1 MRVLHVIDKSYLGG
15 GQAAVRNL
23 LVGFRGSDVETHLA
37 CRDGGPL
44 VEAARTLGTA
54 VHPVAF
60 DKRFRPGPAR
70 AVAAIAGRCAVDLV
84 HAHGLV
90 AAFYCT
96 LARSLFALSVP
107 LIYHQHG
114 FHHHNYG
121 PLTIGLRKA
130 VERAVC
136 RRADRVVPVSAADA
150 ARLAA
155 GGYAPRE
162 RVELIHYGIPEPV
175 ASAEEIRAARRL
187 VGLDPKLPLVGLVG
201 RLHPQKGVDVFLR
214 AAARVAGEEPRA
226 EFFVVGSGEL
236 EDELHDL
243 ARSLGLG
250 GSLCWCGARPSAAYL
265 PLMDVAVLS
274 SRWEG
279 LPFVLL
285 EYMAGGRAIVT
296 TDVAGCLEAVGP
308 DEAEIVPREDAG
320 AMAAAIL
327 RLLRAPAL
335 AKDRGHAARAR
346 FAQHFTL
353 AAMVRRWTATYEELV
368 R

>member
-1 MRVLHVIDKSYLGG
+1 MKILHVIDKSFLGG

-23 LVGFRGSDVETHLA
+23 LDGFRGSDVDTHLA

-44 VEAARTLGTA
+44 IDAARALQTE

-70 AVAAIAGRCAVDLV
+70 AVAAIAGRHAIDVV

-96 LARSLFALSVP
+96 LARSFFALRAP

-121 PLTIGLRKA
+121 GLTIGLRKA
-130 VERAVC
+130 VERGVC

-150 ARLAA
+150 ARLEA

-162 RVELIHYGIPEPV
+162 RIELIHYGIPEPA
-175 ASAEEIRAARRL
+175 ASAEEIGEARRL
-187 VGLDPKLPLVGLVG
+187 AGFEAERPLVGLVG

-214 AAARVAGEEPRA
+214 AAARVAEEEPRTG
-226 EFFVVGSGEL
+226 FVVVGSGEI
-236 EDELHDL
+236 EAELHAL
-243 ARSLGLG
+243 ARTLGLG
-250 GSLCWCGARPSAAYL
+250 DSLCWAGGRPSAAFL

-308 DEAEIVPREDAG
+308 DEAEIVPREDDA
-320 AMAAAIL
+320 AMADAIL
-327 RLLRAPAL
+327 RLLRAPTL
-335 AKDRGHAARAR
+335 AQERAQAAATR
-346 FAQHFTL
+346 FAQQFTL
-353 AAMVRRWTATYEELV
+353 AAMVRRWTALYEELV